1 MDALMRD
8 TAPAL
13 ASDVAGAYRE
23 FVARRSNEPAD
34 PYYSE
39 ERVRFWPADDDVLVA
54 PADLRAEPSGCGVV
68 LASAR
73 AGAKVEVCGLSL
85 GDAGAIVRA
94 VDGET
99 TARAIRTAS
108 NATDQAWS
116 RFVEGAFGRFVFSPA
131 AVDALERRVSFAEI
145 VRYPGSPYEI
155 VRAYWVNM
163 GAVSEK
169 LSSLGRAPRDL
180 RESSDTPT
188 FVALLRELHVAAL
201 VGDGASFY
209 LPASP
214 IAGKGAVEPGQLLE
228 RATELEDTPSGVRI
242 VAGARVN
249 AEPIGGDAYQR
260 LLAAFSGDPESLAT
274 SRHFV
279 DDGLSWGRI
288 VTARADGDDRDAAWF
303 FPPRPL
309 EVRHFDSLRDD
320 LRASLAA
327 AAAGDRRRVVASL
340 ARFHQ
345 KFVRLHPFRCAN
357 QCLAMS
363 FVNHVLRRS
372 HGAGIPH
379 LVLDHLALR
388 LSPAAYAWVFAVAV
402 DAWCVTGSAIERHA
416 EFASKKRRA
425 FAFLAEL
432 ARVPTFDDARH
443 FAAARS
449 DDARLVLL
457 KPREPGPRENT
468 HKGD

>member
-1 MDALMRD
+1 MDALIRD

-13 ASDVAGAYRE
+13 SGDVARAYRA
-23 FVARRSNEPAD
+23 FVARRSNEPPD

-39 ERVRFWPADDDVLVA
+39 ERVRFWPVDDDVLVA

-68 LASAR
+68 LASTR
-73 AGAKVEVCGLSL
+73 AGAKVEVCGLSV
-85 GDAGAIVRA
+85 GDAGAVVRA
-94 VDGET
+94 LDGEK
-99 TARAIRTAS
+99 TAGAIRRAS
-108 NATDQAWS
+108 NATDAGWL
-116 RFVEGAFGRFVFSPA
+116 RFVEGAFGRFVFSPI

-169 LSSLGRAPRDL
+169 LSSLGHGPRDL
-180 RESSDTPT
+180 RDALDTT
-188 FVALLRELHVAAL
+188 RFVGLLRELHVAAL

-214 IAGKGAVEPGQLLE
+214 IAGKGDVDPGQFLE
-228 RATELEDTPSGVRI
+228 RATEIEDTPSGVRI
-242 VAGARVN
+242 VSGARVN

-274 SRHFV
+274 SRPLV
-279 DDGLSWGRI
+279 DDGLPWGRI
-288 VTARADGDDRDAAWF
+288 VTARADGDVGDAAWF
-303 FPPRPL
+303 CPPRPL

-320 LRASLAA
+320 LVAA
-327 AAAGDRRRVVASL
+327 LVAATADDRTRVVAAL

-357 QCLAMS
+357 QSLAMS
-363 FVNHVLRRS
+363 FVNHALRRS

-388 LSPAAYAWVFAVAV
+388 LSPAAYARVFAVAV
-402 DAWCVTGSAIERHA
+402 EAWCVAGSAVERHA
-416 EFASKKRRA
+416 EFASRKRRA

-432 ARVPTFDDARH
+432 ARAPSVDDARR
-443 FAAARS
+443 FAAAHR
-449 DDARLVLL
+449 DDACLVLL
-457 KPREPGPRENT
+457 G
-468 HKGD
+468 G